1 MRYDTK
7 NLNVLSIFSH
17 KSSTKILV
25 TILYFQ
31 QKLKFMAVRKSNND
45 DSQAGGWF
53 GRKRSRRRENLRKSA
68 PINKS
73 ELQKRPQSD
82 ALTGVG
88 SKNGNIPN
96 TSLSEL
102 NKKQVRV
109 PATSKTNPKNKPQ
122 GNLAPKRP
130 QSTNSAN
137 PPIPVMSSAT
147 EAMPVWLLRLHAL
160 QRHTSVMTFLL
171 VVSMLVAYGWS
182 VYSQQIW
189 SQNYRKFLS
198 LQRQERQLNIT
209 NNVLKN
215 NMATDGEKPGAGLVS
230 PSPAGTIFL
239 PASENSNTQPTSLP
253 TSLPMPDQSNNAP
266 APGY

>member
-1 MRYDTK
+1 
-7 NLNVLSIFSH
+7 
-17 KSSTKILV
+17 
-25 TILYFQ
+25 
-31 QKLKFMAVRKSNND
+31 MAVRKSNNE
-45 DSQAGGWF
+45 DSQTGGWF
-53 GRKRSRRRENLRKSA
+53 GRRRSQRRENLGKSA
-68 PINKS
+68 SINTS
-73 ELQKRPQSD
+73 ELQKRPPQGG
-82 ALTGVG
+82 LTEVG
-88 SKNGNIPN
+88 SRNGNIPK

-102 NKKQVRV
+102 NKKQLRV
-109 PATSKTNPKNKPQ
+109 PTTAKTNPKNKPQ

-130 QSTNSAN
+130 QPNSVN

-182 VYSQQIW
+182 VYSQQVW

-215 NMATDGEKPGAGLVS
+215 NMATDAEKPGAGLVS

-239 PASENSNTQPTSLP
+239 PASESSNTQP
-253 TSLPMPDQSNNAP
+253 TSLPMPDQSNTAP